1 MKQVKFNDGWKFW
14 LDKNAF
20 ALVWN
25 IPEHAQ
31 EVTLPHDAMLE
42 SRPYAESLNGG
53 NTGYR
58 DGEVYNYVKILHP
71 EAEDAGKTLMLK
83 FEGIYMNALVYVNG
97 QLAGKCPYGYT
108 GFYVPLNDYLK
119 FGQDNELRV
128 IVRNS
133 AMTNSRWYSGGGIY
147 RDVYM
152 LTAEPVYIQPEGV
165 RVKTEWAADGEAS
178 LNIKTML
185 KNRSC
190 LRRELTLETVIT
202 DPDGHVAAQNTC
214 PVVLYEGEERTFDFR
229 LLVTDARLW
238 SEDTPSMY
246 HVTTRLMDGEHVV
259 DVSADTFGIRTL
271 TVDPVHGFRVNGKT
285 VKFRGACI
293 HHDSG
298 LLGAATFEEAEYR
311 RISILKK
318 AGFNAIRM
326 SHHPAAPALL
336 RACDAL
342 GMYVMDE
349 TFDMWQRCKSD
360 SDYGLYFDEWWE
372 KDVEAMVARGYNHPS
387 VVMYSVGNE
396 IPEIGTD
403 KGAKICQDICAKIK
417 SMDDTRMTLASIN
430 GVFAAGDAIPEIL
443 SDLEKELK
451 ATGEIDANAN
461 VNDFMTVMDTQ
472 MDKIVVHDAITKR
485 LDKACA
491 CTDIAGYNYMT
502 ARYAKDQKGR
512 PNRVIVGSETYP
524 PEIARNWACVKTMSH
539 VVGDFTWT
547 GWDYIGEAG
556 VGIPAYSFGE
566 GGFGAKFPCQLAYS
580 GDIDITG
587 FRRPASYFREIVFGL
602 RKAPYIAVQNPE
614 RYGQPLIKTPWVI
627 SDSIA
632 SWTYPGM
639 EGKPVIVEIY
649 APGDQVEL
657 IVNGKSLGLKEAGE
671 KAGYMAHFE
680 TVYEPGTLEAISYIN
695 GQAAERST
703 LSTAA
708 GNITLKAAAEES
720 KGELVYINIENSD
733 DEGNVDTSTVLHL
746 NACVEGAMEVR
757 MGSGNPK
764 PLNMYTEPE
773 ADSWNGRAL
782 LVIRKNDPADTVKVS
797 VQGGGQQINM
807 EV

>member
-1 MKQVKFNDGWKFW
+1 MKSVKFNDGWKFW
-14 LDKNAF
+14 PEKNAF

-25 IPEHAQ
+25 IPPQAE

-42 SRPYAESLNGG
+42 QKPYGGSPNGV
-53 NTGYR
+53 NTGFR
-58 DGEVYNYVKILHP
+58 DGAVYNYVKILHP
-71 EAEDAGKTLMLK
+71 TKEDADRTLMLK
-83 FEGIYMNALVYVNG
+83 FEGIYMNALVYING
-97 QLAGKCPYGYT
+97 QLAGKCPFGYT
-108 GFYVPLNDYLK
+108 GFYVLLNDYLN
-119 FGQDNELRV
+119 FGEDNELRV

-133 AMTNSRWYSGGGIY
+133 AMSNSRWYSGGGIY

-152 LTAEPVYIQPEGV
+152 LTAEPVYIQPDGV
-165 RVKTEWAADGEAS
+165 RVKTEWAADGEAL
-178 LNIKTML
+178 LNVKAFV

-190 LRRELTLETVIT
+190 QRRALTLETVIT
-202 DPDGHVAAQNTC
+202 DASGETAAKNVC
-214 PVVLYEGEERTFDFR
+214 PVVIFEGEERAFDFR
-229 LLVTDARLW
+229 LLVQNAKLW
-238 SEDTPSMY
+238 SEDTPELY
-246 HVTTRLMDGEHVV
+246 HVTARLMDGTQVV
-259 DVSADTFGIRTL
+259 DETTDTFGIRTL
-271 TVDPVHGFRVNGKT
+271 SVDPVHGFRVNGKT

-298 LLGAATFEEAEYR
+298 VLGAATFEEAEYR
-311 RISILKK
+311 RVSILKE

-372 KDVEAMVARGYNHPS
+372 KDVEAMVVRGYNHPS
-387 VVMYSVGNE
+387 IVMYSVGNE
-396 IPEIGTD
+396 IPEIGTPH
-403 KGAKICQDICAKIK
+403 GARLCQDICAKIK
-417 SMDDTRMTLASIN
+417 SIDDTRMTLASIN
-430 GVFAAGDAIPEIL
+430 GVFAAGDAVPEIL
-443 SDLEKELK
+443 ADLEKELK

-461 VNDFMTVMDTQ
+461 VNDFMTVMDSQ
-472 MDKIVVHDAITKR
+472 LDKIVVHDAITKR
-485 LDKACA
+485 LDLACA

-502 ARYAKDQKGR
+502 ARYAKDQKER

-539 VVGDFTWT
+539 VIGDFTWT

-556 VGIPAYSFGE
+556 VGVPAYSFGE
-566 GGFGAKFPCQLAYS
+566 GGFGAQFPCQLAYS

-602 RKAPYIAVQNPE
+602 RKAPYIAVQNPSK
-614 RYGQPLIKTPWVI
+614 YGQPLIKTPWVI
-627 SDSIA
+627 SDAVA

-639 EGKPVIVEIY
+639 EGQPVIVEIY

-657 IVNGKSLGLKEAGE
+657 LVNGRSLGLKDAGE

-680 TVYEPGTLEAISYIN
+680 TVYEPGTLEAVSYTN
-695 GQAAERST
+695 GVAGERMT
-703 LSTAA
+703 LSTAS
-708 GNITLKAAAEES
+708 GNISLKASAEER

-733 DEGNVDTSTVLHL
+733 ENGNVDTATALHL
-746 NACVEGAMEVR
+746 SVSVEGAAQVR
-757 MGSGNPK
+757 FGSGNPK
-764 PLNMYTEPE
+764 PVNTYTELE
-773 ADSWNGRAL
+773 TDTWNGRAQ
-782 LVIRKNDPADTVKVS
+782 LVIRKKAPEDTVKAVIC
-797 VQGGGQQINM
+797 GGDQQVNL